1 MQPSDTSPEVK
12 SQPSP
17 TSLARVVEP
26 YRSWLGVVVVFE
38 TMVLLLLCIVAWL
51 ASSLW
56 ANEGSQGQFRG
67 FHFLPWLPMA
77 GSVLSLVGLGAS
89 AVLWRRI
96 TKAAEGKGSRVALAS
111 IGSKESMLLVT
122 VVGLL
127 IGLWTWQ
134 LNQWY
139 RAGWYP
145 SIPPQVFSR
154 LDWRYLRAVDQRLLA
169 VKKEAREGRRFSTD
183 GIQLLS
189 KSNAAQAPSDSQELP
204 APGLVID
211 EVRNYVVDWGQ
222 ESFSQA
228 TSNALRDESLELL
241 ALQIA
246 PAMLNLRRGEELIQN
261 EKLRLLQGVMQTRKR
276 EDDAKSRYDEI
287 SKQWGEAKEQA
298 EKDKLANQVVASE
311 EELNASIAASQRTVG
326 RLTWI
331 SRFETERKG
340 LNAAI
345 PWLSL
350 PIVARGGSLLVN
362 LVWPAVIYLQIRL
375 IFVMRCLLVS
385 ASRGPAQENRRD
397 LRILKE
403 TWWFIVSPI
412 FWGLMLWGVVI

>member
-1 MQPSDTSPEVK
+1 
-12 SQPSP
+12 
-17 TSLARVVEP
+17 
-26 YRSWLGVVVVFE
+26 
-38 TMVLLLLCIVAWL
+38 
-51 ASSLW
+51 
-56 ANEGSQGQFRG
+56 
-67 FHFLPWLPMA
+67 
-77 GSVLSLVGLGAS
+77 
-89 AVLWRRI
+89 
-96 TKAAEGKGSRVALAS
+96 
-111 IGSKESMLLVT
+111 
-122 VVGLL
+122 
-127 IGLWTWQ
+127 
-134 LNQWY
+134 
-139 RAGWYP
+139 
-145 SIPPQVFSR
+145 
-154 LDWRYLRAVDQRLLA
+154 LA

-331 SRFETERKG
+331 SRFETERNG
-340 LNAAI
+340 LNAEI